1 MVNIESA
8 WKKRGGAQPFIALKD
23 ALSLV
28 VYLPPLAEQR
38 RIAAKVDELMALVDK
53 LEAELASARTT
64 ASNLL
69 AAAVAELT
77 QGKPFHA
84 SIQN

>member
-1 MVNIESA
+1 
-8 WKKRGGAQPFIALKD
+8 
-23 ALSLV
+23 
-28 VYLPPLAEQR
+28 
-38 RIAAKVDELMALVDK
+38 VDELMALVDK

-77 QGKPFHA
+77 QGEPSRAAVQH
-84 SIQN
+84 